1 MISNKKDRGISIFKI
16 LKKITPM
23 VLKATPMY
31 FIFIILVNI
40 IHAAFW
46 VLNTVASQKFF
57 DSVAALTVGENTMA
71 KTILMALMLGGV
83 LIGAQMLNGISNFT
97 GSSWWTKVA
106 GYITSIVNNKV
117 GNTDSISF
125 EDTNV
130 LDDINKVHEGVRNSI
145 GLIGVITMIACMYIP
160 YFLFMGMYLYNL
172 KPILAI
178 SLVFIFIPVAL
189 TQFIRINIFTKLED
203 EVAPIR
209 REYKYYEE
217 CIGSREYFKETRIL
231 GAFGYF
237 KNLYLDSLKLLNKKV
252 WCAEKKTRSM
262 ELGMKILTLLGYMGV
277 LYLLFI
283 SLINGDISVGAFG
296 AVFSSI
302 GMMFSIMEEVIC
314 RHIGEVTQN
323 LGTVRNF
330 IRFLELPERKGE
342 DVEIKDVPD
351 IKLDNVSFSYP
362 SSNKLSVENI
372 SLHIKSGETIAIVGE
387 NGAGKTTLVKLMIGL
402 YLPSEGNILVDGF
415 NTKEIS
421 QKSLYKEV
429 SAVFQRYQRY
439 KMTLGENISIS
450 NIEYVDDYNVDKD
463 IALKKADLTMN
474 KEIFKDGYD
483 TMLSRE
489 FKGVDLSG
497 GQWQRVAIAR
507 GFYSNHNMIV
517 LDEPTA
523 AIDPVEESKI
533 YNKFK
538 EMSYGN
544 TSIIVTH
551 RLGSAKIADRIVVM
565 DNGKIVEC
573 GTHEELISND
583 GKYKEM
589 YNAQS
594 KWYVKSE
601 GEEIMVG

>member
-1 MISNKKDRGISIFKI
+1 MINNKKDRSISIFKI

-23 VLKATPMY
+23 VLKAAPIY

-83 LIGAQMLNGISNFT
+83 LIGAQMLNGISNFM
-97 GSSWWTKVA
+97 GSSWWSKVA

-160 YFLFMGMYLYNL
+160 YFLFMGIYLYNL
-172 KPILAI
+172 KPILAVALI
-178 SLVFIFIPVAL
+178 FIFIPVAL
-189 TQFIRINIFTKLED
+189 TQFIRIKVFSKLED

-252 WCAEKKTRSM
+252 WCAEKKIRSM
-262 ELGMKILTLLGYMGV
+262 ELGMKVLTLLGYIGV

-283 SLINGDISVGAFG
+283 CLINGDISVGAFG

-302 GMMFSIMEEVIC
+302 GMLFSIMEEVIC

-342 DVEIKDVPD
+342 EVEIKDVPD
-351 IKLDNVSFSYP
+351 IKLDNVSFAYP
-362 SSNKLSVENI
+362 SSNKLSIENI
-372 SLHIKSGETIAIVGE
+372 NLHIKSGETIAIVGE

-402 YLPSEGNILVDGF
+402 YLPTEGDILVDGF
-415 NTKEIS
+415 NTKEVS

-439 KMTLGENISIS
+439 KMTFGENISIS

-489 FKGVDLSG
+489 FNGVDLSG

-544 TSIIVTH
+544 TAIIVTH

-573 GTHEELISND
+573 GTHEELINKE
-583 GKYKEM
+583 GKYREM

-601 GEEIMVG
+601 DEEIMAF